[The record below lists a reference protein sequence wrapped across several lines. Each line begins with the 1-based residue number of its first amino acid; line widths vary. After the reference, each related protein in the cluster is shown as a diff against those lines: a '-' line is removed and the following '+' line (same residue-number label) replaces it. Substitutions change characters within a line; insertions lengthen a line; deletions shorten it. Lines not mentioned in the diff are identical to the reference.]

1 MTGIDINDSIIDQY
15 VESYDEYRK
24 NQVGHSG
31 RVYTLNIDDEIA
43 GVYPA
48 RVKFRGFSEDSNTQG
63 YKNITNYLKENVND
77 LYEEINKE

>member
-1 MTGIDINDSIIDQY
+1 MIDKKTWEDFKKAGMLWFVNSILHVFGWSIV
-15 VESYDEYRK
+15 VELK
-24 NQVGHSG
+24 ANG
-31 RVYTLNIDDEIA
+31 EIA

-77 LYEEINKE
+77 LHEEINKE